1 MGFKKQTTTKPTK
14 QIRFKHVMLL
24 CGYEFRN
31 MNKKQVYEY
40 LNEKNIY
47 YDNNSNIYD
56 DGENVMYQLIDKIY
70 DNEIDIIE

>member
-1 MGFKKQTTTKPTK
+1 MGFKKQTTKSTSNK
-14 QIRFKHVMLL
+14 QIKFKHVMLL

-40 LNEKNIY
+40 LNEKNIH

-56 DGENVMYQLIDKIY
+56 DGENVMY
-70 DNEIDIIE
+70 